1 MTLKRLIIT
10 TFLSVFFGSCSN
22 FSNNN
27 SNNLVARAGENFLYE
42 DDLPKY
48 ASIDDSLIKTS
59 NFIETW
65 AKEKILYDLS
75 IINLSQSKRTQI
87 DQLIENYK
95 VDLYINSYKDLL
107 VNSRIDSIVTNQQI
121 DSFYSMNSNNFK
133 LNENL
138 IKYRYVKVPD
148 DNININRIRRYI
160 VRMNEQDRYFLDSLN
175 FQFADLKLDDSIWF
189 TERDVI
195 SSINFIS
202 QNNKSRY
209 LIKDRLF
216 TIQESNYTNF
226 FIVDD
231 YLKSGNIPPKSYL
244 YDRIKSTIINQRKLD
259 ILKSIN
265 TEILNDALKSR
276 KYEVYK

>member
-1 MTLKRLIIT
+1 LKRLIIT
-10 TFLSVFFGSCSN
+10 TFISFFFVSCSN

-42 DDLPKY
+42 DDLPSYVSK
-48 ASIDDSLIKTS
+48 DDSLIKIS
-59 NFIETW
+59 SFIETW
-65 AKEKILYDLS
+65 AKEKVLYDLS
-75 IINLSQSKRTQI
+75 IINLSQSKRAEI
-87 DQLIENYK
+87 DELVDNYRI
-95 VDLYINSYKDLL
+95 DLYINSYKDLI
-107 VNSRIDSIVTNQQI
+107 VNSKIDSIVTNEQI
-121 DSFYSMNSNNFK
+121 DSFYSTNVNNFK

-138 IKYRYVKVPD
+138 VKFRYVKVPN

-160 VRMNEQDRYFLDSLN
+160 VRMSEQDRYFLDSLN

-195 SSINFIS
+195 SSINFIN

-209 LIKDRLF
+209 FLKDRLF
-216 TIQESNYTNF
+216 TLNESNYINF

-231 YLKSGNIPPKSYL
+231 MLKSGNIPPKSYL

-259 ILKSIN
+259 ILKDIN
-265 TEILNDALKSR
+265 QEILNDALKSR

>member
-1 MTLKRLIIT
+1 MKRLIIT
-10 TFLSVFFGSCSN
+10 TSLCIFFGSCSN

-42 DDLPKY
+42 DDLPSYVSK
-48 ASIDDSLIKTS
+48 DDSLIKIS
-59 NFIETW
+59 SFIETW
-65 AKEKILYDLS
+65 AKEKVLYDLS
-75 IINLSQSKRTQI
+75 IINLSQSKRAEI
-87 DQLIENYK
+87 DELVDNYRI
-95 VDLYINSYKDLL
+95 DLYINSYKDLI
-107 VNSRIDSIVTNQQI
+107 VNSKIDSIVTNEQI
-121 DSFYSMNSNNFK
+121 DSFYSSNLNNFK

-138 IKYRYVKVPD
+138 VKYRYIKVPD

-195 SSINFIS
+195 SSINFIN

-209 LIKDRLF
+209 FIKDRLF
-216 TIQESNYTNF
+216 TLNESNYINF

-231 YLKSGNIPPKSYL
+231 MLKSGNIPPKSYL

-259 ILKSIN
+259 ILKGIN
-265 TEILNDALKSR
+265 QEILNDALKSR

>member
-1 MTLKRLIIT
+1 MCI
-10 TFLSVFFGSCSN
+10 FFGSCSN

-27 SNNLVARAGENFLYE
+27 SNNLVARVGENFLYE
-42 DDLPKY
+42 DDLPSY
-48 ASIDDSLIKTS
+48 VSEDDSLIKIS

-65 AKEKILYDLS
+65 AKEKVLYDLS
-75 IINLSQSKRTQI
+75 IINLSQSKRAEI
-87 DQLIENYK
+87 DELVDNYRI
-95 VDLYINSYKDLL
+95 DLYINSYKDLI
-107 VNSRIDSIVTNQQI
+107 VNSKIDSIVTNEQI
-121 DSFYSMNSNNFK
+121 DSFYSTNVNNFK

-138 IKYRYVKVPD
+138 VKYRYVKVPN

-160 VRMNEQDRYFLDSLN
+160 VRMSEQDRYFLDSLN

-195 SSINFIS
+195 SSINFIN

-209 LIKDRLF
+209 FIKDRLF
-216 TIQESNYTNF
+216 TLNESNYINF

-231 YLKSGNIPPKSYL
+231 MLKSGNIPPKSYL

-259 ILKSIN
+259 ILKGIN
-265 TEILNDALKSR
+265 QEILNDALKSR

>member
-1 MTLKRLIIT
+1 MKRLIIT
-10 TFLSVFFGSCSN
+10 TFLCIFFGSCSN

-42 DDLPKY
+42 DDLPSYVSK
-48 ASIDDSLIKTS
+48 DDSLIKIS
-59 NFIETW
+59 SFIETW
-65 AKEKILYDLS
+65 AKEKVLYDLS
-75 IINLSQSKRTQI
+75 IINLSQSKRAEI
-87 DQLIENYK
+87 DELVDNYRI
-95 VDLYINSYKDLL
+95 DLYINSYKDLI
-107 VNSRIDSIVTNQQI
+107 VNSKIDSIVTNEQI
-121 DSFYSMNSNNFK
+121 DSFYSTNVNNFK

-138 IKYRYVKVPD
+138 VKFRYVKVPN

-160 VRMNEQDRYFLDSLN
+160 VRMSEQDRYFLDSLN

-195 SSINFIS
+195 SSINFIN

-209 LIKDRLF
+209 FIKDRLF
-216 TIQESNYTNF
+216 TLNESNYINF

-231 YLKSGNIPPKSYL
+231 MLKSGNIPPKSYL

-259 ILKSIN
+259 ILKDIN
-265 TEILNDALKSR
+265 QEILNDALKSR

>member
-1 MTLKRLIIT
+1 MKRLIIT
-10 TFLSVFFGSCSN
+10 TLLCLFLESCSY
-22 FSNNN
+22 FSNND

-42 DDLPKY
+42 DDLPNY
-48 ASIDDSLIKTS
+48 VSSDDSLIKIS

-65 AKEKILYDLS
+65 AKEKVLYDLS
-75 IINLSQSKRTQI
+75 IINLSQSKRAEI
-87 DQLIENYK
+87 DELINNYR
-95 VDLYINSYKDLL
+95 VDLYINSYKDLI
-107 VNSRIDSIVTNQQI
+107 VNSRIDSIVTNEQI

-138 IKYRYVKVPD
+138 VKYRYIKVPD

-160 VRMNEQDRYFLDSLN
+160 VRMSEQDRYFLDSLN

-195 SSINFIS
+195 ASINFINQS
-202 QNNKSRY
+202 NKSRY
-209 LIKDRLF
+209 FIKDRLF
-216 TIQESNYTNF
+216 TLDEFNYTNF

-231 YLKSGNIPPKSYL
+231 MLKSGNIPPKSYL
-244 YDRIKSTIINQRKLD
+244 YDRIKATIINQRKLD

-265 TEILNDALKSR
+265 IEILNDALKSR

>member
-1 MTLKRLIIT
+1 MKRLIIT
-10 TFLSVFFGSCSN
+10 TFLCIFFGSCSN

-42 DDLPKY
+42 DDLPSYVSK
-48 ASIDDSLIKTS
+48 DDSLIKIS
-59 NFIETW
+59 SFIETW
-65 AKEKILYDLS
+65 AKEKVLYDLS
-75 IINLSQSKRTQI
+75 IINLSQSKRAEI
-87 DQLIENYK
+87 DELVDNYRI
-95 VDLYINSYKDLL
+95 DLYINSYKDLI
-107 VNSRIDSIVTNQQI
+107 VNSKIDSIVTNEQI
-121 DSFYSMNSNNFK
+121 DSFYSTNVNNFK

-138 IKYRYVKVPD
+138 VKYRYVKVPD

-195 SSINFIS
+195 SSINFIN

-209 LIKDRLF
+209 FIKDRLF
-216 TIQESNYTNF
+216 TLNESNYINF

-231 YLKSGNIPPKSYL
+231 MLKSGNIPPKSYL

-259 ILKSIN
+259 ILKDIN
-265 TEILNDALKSR
+265 QEILNDALKSR

>member
-1 MTLKRLIIT
+1 MLCL
-10 TFLSVFFGSCSN
+10 LFGSCSN

-48 ASIDDSLIKTS
+48 VSIDDSLIKTS

-231 YLKSGNIPPKSYL
+231 FLKSGNIPPKSYL

>member
-1 MTLKRLIIT
+1 MKRLIIT
-10 TFLSVFFGSCSN
+10 TSLCIFFGSCSN

-27 SNNLVARAGENFLYE
+27 SNNLVARVGENFLYE
-42 DDLPKY
+42 DDLPSY
-48 ASIDDSLIKTS
+48 VSEDDSLIKIS

-65 AKEKILYDLS
+65 AKEKVLYDLS
-75 IINLSQSKRTQI
+75 IINLSQSKRAEI
-87 DQLIENYK
+87 DELVDNYRI
-95 VDLYINSYKDLL
+95 DLYINSYKDLI
-107 VNSRIDSIVTNQQI
+107 VNSKIDSIVTNEQI
-121 DSFYSMNSNNFK
+121 DSFYSTNVNNFK

-138 IKYRYVKVPD
+138 VKYRYVKVPD

-160 VRMNEQDRYFLDSLN
+160 VRMSEQDRYFLDSLN

-195 SSINFIS
+195 SSINFIN

-209 LIKDRLF
+209 FIKDRLF
-216 TIQESNYTNF
+216 TLNESNYINF

-231 YLKSGNIPPKSYL
+231 MLKSGNIPPKSYL

-259 ILKSIN
+259 ILKGIN
-265 TEILNDALKSR
+265 QEILNDALKSR

>member
-1 MTLKRLIIT
+1 MKRLIIAT
-10 TFLSVFFGSCSN
+10 LLCLFLESCSN
-22 FSNNN
+22 LSNND

-42 DDLPKY
+42 DDLPNY
-48 ASIDDSLIKTS
+48 VSSDDSLIKIS

-65 AKEKILYDLS
+65 AKEKVLYDLS
-75 IINLSQSKRTQI
+75 IINLSQSKRAEI
-87 DQLIENYK
+87 DELINNYR
-95 VDLYINSYKDLL
+95 VDLYINSYKDLI
-107 VNSRIDSIVTNQQI
+107 VNSRIDSIVTNEQI

-138 IKYRYVKVPD
+138 VKYRYVKVPN
-148 DNININRIRRYI
+148 DNLNINRIRRYI
-160 VRMNEQDRYFLDSLN
+160 LRMNEQDRYFLDSLN

-195 SSINFIS
+195 ASINFIN
-202 QNNKSRY
+202 QNNKSNY
-209 LIKDRLF
+209 FIKDRLF
-216 TIQESNYTNF
+216 TLDEFNYTNF

-231 YLKSGNIPPKSYL
+231 MLKSGNIPPKSYL

-265 TEILNDALKSR
+265 KEILNDALKSR

>member
-1 MTLKRLIIT
+1 MKRLIIT
-10 TFLSVFFGSCSN
+10 TSLCVFFGSCSN

-42 DDLPKY
+42 DDLPSYVSK
-48 ASIDDSLIKTS
+48 DDSLIKIS
-59 NFIETW
+59 SFIETW
-65 AKEKILYDLS
+65 AKEKVLYDLS
-75 IINLSQSKRTQI
+75 IINLSQSKRAEI
-87 DQLIENYK
+87 DELVDNYRI
-95 VDLYINSYKDLL
+95 DLYINSYKDLI
-107 VNSRIDSIVTNQQI
+107 VNSKIDSIVTNEQI
-121 DSFYSMNSNNFK
+121 DSFYSTNVNNFK

-138 IKYRYVKVPD
+138 VKYRYVKVPN
-148 DNININRIRRYI
+148 DNININRIKRYI
-160 VRMNEQDRYFLDSLN
+160 VRMSEQDRYFLDSLN

-195 SSINFIS
+195 SSINFIN

-209 LIKDRLF
+209 FIKDRLF
-216 TIQESNYTNF
+216 TLNESNYINF

-231 YLKSGNIPPKSYL
+231 MLKSGNIPPKSYL

-259 ILKSIN
+259 ILKGIN
-265 TEILNDALKSR
+265 QEILNDALKSR